1 MVGAAAA
8 HRLTRSSGVVGSP
21 GDGSDGLPDT
31 DTSTSTSTSTST
43 TSPSTIEVA
52 DDGGTLQDAASALE
66 PAERMGVDRRIAFPV
81 EVHDD
86 LVLLDTFGRT
96 QSGRLHQGIDIGR
109 GDGASGDAL
118 LACVDGVL
126 VEQVRV
132 GDPLDYRQG
141 NSWVLQAA
149 DGYAY
154 RYHHLE
160 EFAPGLEVGST
171 VAVGDVIGTMGA
183 TGNTDWPH
191 LHFEVRPTG
200 PIGTPVDP
208 MDYLRPV
215 PDNITV
221 F

>member
-1 MVGAAAA
+1 MGVVVVGAAAA
-8 HRLTRSSGVVGSP
+8 HRLTRSPSGVGAP
-21 GDGSDGLPDT
+21 GDPSDGVPD
-31 DTSTSTSTSTST
+31 TSTST
-43 TSPSTIEVA
+43 TSPPTIEVA
-52 DDGGTLQDAASALE
+52 DGGGTLQDAASALE
-66 PAERMGVDRRIAFPV
+66 PAERIGRDRRIGFPV

-96 QSGRLHQGIDIGR
+96 QSGRLHQGVDIGR
-109 GDGASGDAL
+109 ADGASGDAL

-126 VEQVRV
+126 VEQVQV

-149 DGYAY
+149 DGHAY
-154 RYHHLE
+154 RYHHLD
-160 EFAPGLEVGST
+160 EFAPGLEVGS
-171 VAVGDVIGTMGA
+171 AVTRGDVLGTMGA
-183 TGNTDWPH
+183 TGNTVWPH

-208 MDYLRPV
+208 MEYLRPV
-215 PDNITV
+215 PDAVTV